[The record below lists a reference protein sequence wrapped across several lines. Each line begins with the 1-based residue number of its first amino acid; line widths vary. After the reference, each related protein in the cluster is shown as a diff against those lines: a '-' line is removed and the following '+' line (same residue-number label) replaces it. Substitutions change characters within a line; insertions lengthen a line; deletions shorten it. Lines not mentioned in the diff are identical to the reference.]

1 MRAGEIFAGYQ
12 VERLLGSGGMG
23 SVYLARHPRLPR
35 MVALKVLSPEF
46 AGDAEIRAR
55 FEREAELIARLD
67 HPNIVSVSDRGVEN
81 GRLWIAMQFIDGSD
95 AAALLPPELPP
106 PHAIRIVG
114 ETAKA
119 LDYAHTVGV
128 LHRDVKPANIML
140 ARPTLGHEER
150 VLLTDFGIGR
160 LRDDTAHLTRTG
172 TLTATLAYA
181 SPEQLSG
188 MPLDQRSD
196 QYSLACSLYWLL
208 SGATPFQ
215 SGTAAAVVAG
225 HLHFQPP
232 PISSRRGGLPAELDA
247 VFGRALAKNPAERFD
262 TCRDFAAAATRA
274 LTGVP
279 PTMVSAPRYETTA
292 PPTIIATNPHTPPP
306 VAPPDLNETLIASH
320 GGPPT
325 DPPSTAPWFGSPT
338 FPPVPV
344 ASPSVPVT
352 SPPRRGR
359 WITIGAVAVVVLLAV
374 SFGILWATRDSKS
387 DDKGA
392 ANSSAGA
399 AVPAGGGEMTITP
412 GGGIQP
418 LMRVDADGNPAAAVD
433 TPLDPAGDGTATCPP
448 TSIAMAGALTGP
460 NAALGRNVLGGVRL
474 AVEQFTR
481 KNPGCAITV
490 KEFDT
495 TGNPQTAAQLAP
507 KITADPSIAALIGPV
522 FSGETKATGAVLSA
536 AGLPFLSPSAT
547 NSQLSQNGWR
557 TFFRGLADDDFT
569 GLTMGRYLAGTAG
582 HHGVC
587 VVWDTSDYGVSLGKS
602 VTTGLGSAAD
612 TNCSFALDPHGDFN
626 AAVSKIATAG
636 PDAIFYA
643 GYYTESATLLPLLH
657 AAGITLPFYS
667 GDGSNDPSFVDR
679 AGSAASG
686 ATLSC
691 PCAPAPTDFATA
703 YRTSTGTPP
712 GVYSAEAYDLTAIVL
727 HGIASGHTTHPALLT
742 YLTEYSG
749 EGIAQTYGWT
759 STGDPSNPRLWLYRV
774 G

>member
-95 AAALLPPELPP
+95 AAALQPPELPP

-279 PTMVSAPRYETTA
+279 PTMVSAPRFETTA
-292 PPTIIATNPHTPPP
+292 PPTIIATNPVATPP
-306 VAPPDLNETLIASH
+306 TTI
-320 GGPPT
+320 
-325 DPPSTAPWFGSPT
+325 DPN
-338 FPPVPV
+338 
-344 ASPSVPVT
+344 PVT
-352 SPPRRGR
+352 PAPSASPPRRGR
-359 WITIGAVAVVVLLAV
+359 WIAIGATAVVVLLAV
-374 SFGILWATRDSKS
+374 TFGVIWATRDSKS
-387 DDKGA
+387 GDKGSS
-392 ANSSAGA
+392 NSSAGA
-399 AVPAGGGEMTITP
+399 AIPAGGGEMTITP

-418 LMRVDADGNPAAAVD
+418 LMRVDGDGNPAGAVD
-433 TPLDPAGDGTATCPP
+433 TPLDPAGDGGATCPP

-474 AVEQFTR
+474 AVDQFTR

-495 TGNPQTAAQLAP
+495 TGDPQTAAQLAP
-507 KITADPSIAALIGPV
+507 KITADSSIAALIGPA
-522 FSGETKATGAVLSA
+522 FSGETKATGAIFST
-536 AGLPFLSPSAT
+536 AGLPFLTPSAT

-557 TFFRGLADDDFT
+557 TFFRGLADDDFS
-569 GLTMGRYLAGTAG
+569 GVTMGRYLAGTAG

-587 VVWDTSDYGVSLGKS
+587 VVWDTSDYGVSLGKA
-602 VTTGLGSAAD
+602 VTTGLGAAAD

-626 AAVSKIATAG
+626 AAVAKIATAG

-657 AAGITLPFYS
+657 TAGITIPFYS
-667 GDGSNDPSFVDR
+667 GDGSNDPAFVER
-679 AGSAASG
+679 AGTVATG

-691 PCAPAPTDFATA
+691 PCAAAPTDFATA
-703 YRTSTGTPP
+703 YRTLTGSPSGT
-712 GVYSAEAYDLTAIVL
+712 YSAEAYDLTAIVL
-727 HGIASGHTTHPALLT
+727 HGIASGHVTHPDLLT
-742 YLTEYSG
+742 YLTAYSG

-759 STGDPSNPRLWLYRV
+759 PTGDPANPRLWLYRV